1 MGHDRYGY
9 NIKAVRKHM
18 KEFSYLEKKKKI
30 IESIDNTLE
39 LI

>member
-9 NIKAVRKHM
+9 NTKAVRKHM

-30 IESIDNTLE
+30 IEIDNTLE